1 MGTCLSRSVHYY
13 PQATDS
19 NLTAQVDYD
28 EGRNRT
34 AAATAH
40 EAAGEGRRYNYRWG
54 RPPIGGPFF
63 WFRAGEVRRYNYRWV
78 RPPIGGPFLELRVDR
93 RTTWRAKV
101 DRQMTGSY
109 ED

>member
-40 EAAGEGRRYNYRWG
+40 EA
-54 RPPIGGPFF
+54 
-63 WFRAGEVRRYNYRWV
+63 AGEVRRYNYRWV